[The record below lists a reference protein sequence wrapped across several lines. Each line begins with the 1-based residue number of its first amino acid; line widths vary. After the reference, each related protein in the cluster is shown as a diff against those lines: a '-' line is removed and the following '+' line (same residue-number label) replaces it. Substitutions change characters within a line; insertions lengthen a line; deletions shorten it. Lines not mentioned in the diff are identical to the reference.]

1 MNKYLYLNKDGVII
15 DIVEI
20 PKYVRRNGNNL
31 TILCS
36 VDQAEGLIGSDNE
49 TIYAK
54 IGTQFIPSYSDIAQ
68 VVSADIDEN
77 IVPLKYKYEDGDI
90 VKNPDAYPETNIELT
105 AKSEKN
111 TADIEYLAMM
121 SDIEL

>member
-1 MNKYLYLNKDGVII
+1 MHKYLYLNINHVII
-15 DIVEI
+15 DIIDI
-20 PKYVRRNGNNL
+20 PKYVRRNSNDL

-36 VDQAEGLIGSDNE
+36 ADQAQGYIGSDNE

-54 IGTQFIPSYSDIAQ
+54 IGVQLIPSYSDIAS
-68 VVSADIDEN
+68 VAEAEVSKE
-77 IVPLKYKYEDGDI
+77 IVPLKYKYVNGEI
-90 VKNPDAYPETNIELT
+90 VKNPDAYPADNIELT

-121 SDIEL
+121 TDVEL